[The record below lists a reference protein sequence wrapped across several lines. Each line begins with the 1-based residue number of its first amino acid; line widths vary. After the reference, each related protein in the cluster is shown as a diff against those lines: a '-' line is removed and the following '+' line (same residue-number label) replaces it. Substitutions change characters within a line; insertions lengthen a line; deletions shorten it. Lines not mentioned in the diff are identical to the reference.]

1 MSHPVK
7 PWFDD
12 LEDCFDDDSP
22 EQERFY
28 LACAIFRQTHGYD
41 PDDDSATAA
50 QRAEFYE
57 SVLRVPAELEKR
69 CLHLMD
75 HKAILAV
82 RSASTSVQ
90 NNTMSTSGPES
101 GNANGNRN
109 VEKTDSRTSS
119 TTNDSG
125 AVQDSSEGT
134 HPEHKQESQEIQEK
148 SLNSDAGPKF
158 SLDNMSTPVFD
169 KSSRPLSP
177 TSHEDAQE
185 RGPLDMS
192 KGKHTN
198 KEQLVS
204 KDESTSDP
212 WSNVM
217 QTTIKDEA
225 EVNKYLSKRLQHWKD
240 KLATKKHP
248 SLNNEDEQSL
258 PSDILD
264 FNASMLDREDYA
276 EMLHSAATNKQWDK
290 IDSNSTIEKV
300 SSSEQSTAINA
311 LLYGLYV
318 LKAASPIQQ
327 HEMVTSLLHPKVRKM
342 QPSLAFEMNALLL
355 ELDTQKLLTMS
366 VDEDALHVKA
376 KKVARA
382 WGVALSSLEDD
393 PSGLAW

>member
-7 PWFDD
+7 PWFDN

-57 SVLRVPAELEKR
+57 SVLRVPAELKKR
-69 CLHLMD
+69 CLHLME

-90 NNTMSTSGPES
+90 NNTVSASGPQS
-101 GNANGNRN
+101 GNSN
-109 VEKTDSRTSS
+109 VEKTESKTSS

-125 AVQDSSEGT
+125 AAQDPSEGT
-134 HPEHKQESQEIQEK
+134 HPEHKQESQEVQKK
-148 SLNSDAGPKF
+148 SLNSDDGSKV
-158 SLDNMSTPVFD
+158 SLDNVSASVSN
-169 KSSRPLSP
+169 KSSQPLSP
-177 TSHEDAQE
+177 TSQEDAQE
-185 RGPLDMS
+185 CDPLDMS
-192 KGKHTN
+192 KGKHTT

-204 KDESTSDP
+204 KDESTSEP
-212 WSNVM
+212 WSDVM
-217 QTTIKDEA
+217 QTTLEDEA
-225 EVNKYLSKRLQHWKD
+225 EVNKYLSKRLQHWTEM
-240 KLATKKHP
+240 LATKKHS

-264 FNASMLDREDYA
+264 FNASMLDREDYDQ
-276 EMLHSAATNKQWDK
+276 MLHSAATNKQWDK
-290 IDSNSTIEKV
+290 IDSNSTIEQV
-300 SSSEQSTAINA
+300 SSSEKSTAINA
-311 LLYGLYV
+311 LLYGLTV

-327 HEMVTSLLHPKVRKM
+327 HEMVTSLLHPKFRKM

-366 VDEDALHVKA
+366 VDEDALHVRA

-382 WGVALSSLEDD
+382 WGVELSSLEDG